1 MAELAWENIIK
12 SQRNSRVGKPR
23 KTGCTMVMDVG
34 KSMEETQSILQ
45 IASNYID
52 HWKLGFGTSV
62 FMDKA
67 LLQEKLHLLAEHNI
81 LTFPGGTLL
90 EVALL
95 EHHCRVYMTHA
106 KELGFSAVEISDGTL
121 PIPRFRRKRIIE
133 CALNAGLIPI
143 TEVGKKDPKRQPTA
157 DQIGEEVLED
167 FEWGAD
173 WVIIEG
179 RESGQG
185 VGVFDE
191 SGNVDDFEVDRI
203 VEMLGDKLDSLIWE
217 APLKSQQ
224 VFFIEKFGANAGL
237 GNIPIDQVLALEALR
252 NGLRFDTLNR
262 VTGKLLREGSW
273 DPNQV
278 ETNGTI
284 PNAGKDR
291 GDCPPLPEGEG
302 WGEGG
307 LKSEI
312 HDRMQY
318 INNPVNP
325 TDTKT

>member
-1 MAELAWENIIK
+1 MVELAWENIITGQREPRQTKQRK
-12 SQRNSRVGKPR
+12 S
-23 KTGCTMVMDVG
+23 GCTMVMDVG
-34 KSMEETQSILQ
+34 KSLDETKNILE

-52 HWKLGFGTSV
+52 HWKFGFGTSV
-62 FMDKA
+62 FMEKK
-67 LLQEKLHLLAEHNI
+67 LLQHKLQLLAEHTI

-95 EHHCRVYMTHA
+95 SHHCRVYMSHA
-106 KELGFSAVEISDGTL
+106 KALGFSAVEVSDGTL
-121 PIPRFRRKRIIE
+121 PIPRFRRKRIID
-133 CALNAGLIPI
+133 CALNAGLVPI

-157 DQIGEEVLED
+157 DQIADEVMED
-167 FEWGAD
+167 LEWGAA

-191 SGNVDDFEVDRI
+191 SGNVDDFEVDMIVNRI
-203 VEMLGDKLDSLIWE
+203 GNKRDSLIWE

-224 VFFIEKFGANAGL
+224 TFFIEKFGANVGL
-237 GNIPIDQVLALEALR
+237 GNIPMDQVLALEALR

-278 ETNGTI
+278 EANGVNNNSSS
-284 PNAGKDR
+284 PAGT
-291 GDCPPLPEGEG
+291 
-302 WGEGG
+302 
-307 LKSEI
+307 S
-312 HDRMQY
+312 
-318 INNPVNP
+318 
-325 TDTKT
+325 T